1 MQSTGPGDPTYS
13 ISADKALLDIPVIH
27 AYLSGSSYWARGRSL
42 ETVTRSI
49 EHSLCFGVF
58 LPDGTQVGFARVVT
72 DCSTFAWLCDVFIL
86 EEHRGRGLG
95 KRLVEAV
102 VSHPPRAHNKRIHL
116 ATSNARELYERYGGF
131 VPLAHPEKWMERP
144 SSDETVRPEAA

>member
-1 MQSTGPGDPTYS
+1 MQSSDPSDSTYS

-42 ETVTRSI
+42 ETVTKSI

-58 LPDGTQVGFARVVT
+58 LSDGTQVGFARVVT
-72 DCSTFAWLCDVFIL
+72 DHSTFAWLCDVFIL

-102 VSHPPRAHNKRIHL
+102 VSHPHLTHINRVLL
-116 ATSNARELYERYGGF
+116 ATSNAHELYERYGGF
-131 VPLAHPEKWMERP
+131 VPLAHPEKWMERL
-144 SSDETVRPEAA
+144 SSE